1 MSASITR
8 SRSFE
13 LIIDLFKNAKQ
24 NCILILNTEGT
35 ILALNAAFTHHFGY
49 TKKDILGKK
58 ITVLFTPDDQKK
70 GLPEKEIERVLQ
82 TSQSNDNNYLVD
94 KNNIATWVSGESL
107 LVQNGKEDSYI
118 LKVVENIHV
127 QKAAEISFKVLNDF
141 NESVL
146 ATIRDAVIVLDEEMN
161 VIKANDA
168 FLKLTS
174 KDDSLFPDLNFIEFL
189 KQYDPG
195 YRLTKGLEQAI
206 RLRTAFSNKEIEIE
220 TLPGNKKV
228 FEVTCTPLIN
238 SRNNRFLLII
248 HDITIS
254 KEMEKEREDTLGFVT
269 HELRNPLTNL
279 LLSNELMTEA
289 IKENDLSEVKII
301 LARFERS
308 VQRMNKMISGLS
320 ESTKIHSGIF
330 ELENSEFNFGNMV
343 KEAIEV
349 TETLH
354 PSFLI
359 IAKGDSDFLVV
370 ADRYRL
376 IQVITNYLSNAIKYS
391 NENKEIT
398 LEINHN
404 KDSVTVSVNDKG
416 IGIAKESLPYIF
428 ERFFRVKKTR
438 KIEGIGLGLYLCKQ
452 IIHAHKGDVWVECEE
467 NKGTTFYFSIP
478 LQSGFTTMNNHLK
491 TEK

>member
-1 MSASITR
+1 MSASITQ
-8 SRSFE
+8 SSSFQ
-13 LIIDLFKNAKQ
+13 LIMDLFKNAKQ
-24 NCILILNTEGT
+24 NSILLLNTQGI
-35 ILALNAAFTHHFGY
+35 ILALNPAFTKHFGY
-49 TKKDILGKK
+49 TEKDIIGKRFN
-58 ITVLFTPDDQKK
+58 VLFTPEDQRK
-70 GLPEKEIERVLQ
+70 GLPEKEIERVLA
-82 TSQSNDNNYLVD
+82 TNQSNDNNYLVD
-94 KNNIATWVSGESL
+94 KSNTATWVSGESL
-107 LVQNGKEDSYI
+107 LIQIPKEGSFI

-127 QKAAEISFKVLNDF
+127 QKAAEISFKVLNNF
-141 NESVL
+141 NENVL
-146 ATIRDAVIVLDEEMN
+146 ATIRDAVIVLDEKMN

-168 FLKLTS
+168 FLKLAGKEGS
-174 KDDSLFPDLNFIEFL
+174 VFPDLNFMEFL

-195 YRLTKGLEQAI
+195 NKLTMGLQQAI
-206 RLRTAFSNKEIEIE
+206 KLQSAFSNKEIEIE

-279 LLSNELMTEA
+279 ILSNELMTEA
-289 IKENDLSEVKII
+289 IKENDLSQIESI

-330 ELENSEFNFGNMV
+330 ELETSRFNFGNMI

-349 TETLH
+349 TETLN
-354 PSFLI
+354 PSFRI
-359 IAKGDSDFLVV
+359 IVNGDTDFSVV

-391 NENKEIT
+391 VENKEVT
-398 LEINHN
+398 LEISRNH
-404 KDSVTVSVNDKG
+404 DSVTVAVNDKG
-416 IGIAKESLPYIF
+416 IGISKESLPYIF

-452 IIHAHKGDVWVECEE
+452 IIHAHEGDVWVESEE

-478 LQSGFTTMNNHLK
+478 LQTGFIVADNQIK
-491 TEK
+491 T

>member
-1 MSASITR
+1 MSASITQ
-8 SRSFE
+8 SSSFQ
-13 LIIDLFKNAKQ
+13 LIMDLFKNAKQ
-24 NCILILNTEGT
+24 NSILLLNTQGI
-35 ILALNAAFTHHFGY
+35 ILALNPAFTKHFGY
-49 TKKDILGKK
+49 TEKDIIGKRFN
-58 ITVLFTPDDQKK
+58 VLFTPEDQRK
-70 GLPEKEIERVLQ
+70 GLPEKEIERVLA
-82 TSQSNDNNYLVD
+82 TNQSNDNNYLVD
-94 KNNIATWVSGESL
+94 KSNTATWVSGESL
-107 LVQNGKEDSYI
+107 LIQIPKEGSFI

-127 QKAAEISFKVLNDF
+127 QKAAEISFKVLNNF
-141 NESVL
+141 NENVL
-146 ATIRDAVIVLDEEMN
+146 ATIRDAVIVLDEKMN

-168 FLKLTS
+168 FLKLAGKEGS
-174 KDDSLFPDLNFIEFL
+174 VFPDLNFMEFL

-195 YRLTKGLEQAI
+195 NKLTMGLQQAI
-206 RLRTAFSNKEIEIE
+206 KLQSAFSNKEIEIE

-279 LLSNELMTEA
+279 ILSNELMTEA
-289 IKENDLSEVKII
+289 IKENDLSQIESI

-330 ELENSEFNFGNMV
+330 ELETSRFNFGNMV

-349 TETLH
+349 TETLN
-354 PSFLI
+354 PSFRI
-359 IAKGDSDFLVV
+359 IVNGDTDFSVV

-391 NENKEIT
+391 VENKEVT
-398 LEINHN
+398 LEISRNH
-404 KDSVTVSVNDKG
+404 DSVTVAVNDKG
-416 IGIAKESLPYIF
+416 IGISKESLPYIF

-452 IIHAHKGDVWVECEE
+452 IIHAHKGDVWVESEE

-478 LQSGFTTMNNHLK
+478 FQPGFISSEH
-491 TEK
+491 